1 MKTVL
6 TEVAEQFH
14 VSPEEVRAE
23 IARAIHLA
31 LTSSDPEVKRRW
43 DKLLPRKQR
52 DDISVEAVIAILT
65 KAVLAGRGK
74 AHATPVE
81 SLCS

>member
-43 DKLLPRKQR
+43 TSSCRRNSGMTSAWRQSLPFSQR
-52 DDISVEAVIAILT
+52 QFLPVT
-65 KAVLAGRGK
+65 GK
-74 AHATPVE
+74 RTPHP
-81 SLCS
+81 LN

>member
-23 IARAIHLA
+23 IARAI
-31 LTSSDPEVKRRW
+31 
-43 DKLLPRKQR
+43 
-52 DDISVEAVIAILT
+52 IS
-65 KAVLAGRGK
+65 
-74 AHATPVE
+74 P
-81 SLCS
+81 

>member
-31 LTSSDPEVKRRW
+31 LTSSDPEGKRRW
-43 DKLLPRKQR
+43 DKLLPQKQR
-52 DDISVEAVIAILT
+52 NDISVEAVIAILT
-65 KAVLAGRGK
+65 KAVLAGHEK
-74 AHATPVE
+74 AHTTPFE
-81 SLCS
+81 LAH

>member
-23 IARAIHLA
+23 IAHAIHLA
-31 LTSSDPEVKRRW
+31 LTSSDQEVKRRW
-43 DKLLPRKQR
+43 DKLLPQKQQG
-52 DDISVEAVIAILT
+52 DVSVEAVIASLT
-65 KAVLAGRGK
+65 EAVLASHGE
-74 AHATPVE
+74 AHATPFE
-81 SLCS
+81 LAH